1 MLKDTHMHTIMCN
14 YYVLQQ
20 ITDVQYLYIKQYRVE
35 IHLDIEYTSS
45 RTYLFENHFS
55 CYYILK
61 LT

>member
-1 MLKDTHMHTIMCN
+1 MHTIMCN